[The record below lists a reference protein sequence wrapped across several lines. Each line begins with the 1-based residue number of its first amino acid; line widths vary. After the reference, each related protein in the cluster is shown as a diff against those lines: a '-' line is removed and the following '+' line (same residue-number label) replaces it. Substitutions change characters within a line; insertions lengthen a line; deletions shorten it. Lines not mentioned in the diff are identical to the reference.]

1 MTRVAYAAPSNSGR
15 SAITSEQGIA
25 EVNGTRLVYEAAGAG
40 PPVVLLH
47 GFTLDRRMWD
57 EQMPAFAA
65 RHRVVRYD
73 LRGFGASAPFVPDE
87 PYTHADDLRAL
98 MTHLGI
104 GRAAVV
110 GLSMGGWAALE
121 FALTYPE
128 SVSALVL
135 VDSALRGYPWSPS
148 GAATIDAIY
157 RLGREGRLDEA
168 KAGWLADP
176 LFACSGRT
184 PAATARLAQIIA
196 DYPCGHLL
204 QDDPHFPLE
213 PPARERLHEV
223 AAPTLVVLG
232 AEDVPDMHAIADV
245 LTTGIS
251 GARRAVLPH
260 AGHMANMDAPE
271 AFNRAVLDFLAS
283 SDSSRA

>member
-1 MTRVAYAAPSNSGR
+1 M
-15 SAITSEQGIA
+15 TSERGIA
-25 EVNGTRLVYEAAGAG
+25 EVNGTRLVYEAAGDG

-47 GFTLDRRMWD
+47 GFTLDMRMWD
-57 EQMPAFAA
+57 DQMPAFAA

-73 LRGFGASAPFVPDE
+73 LRGFGASAPFVPGE
-87 PYTHADDLRAL
+87 PYTHADDQRAL

-148 GAATIDAIY
+148 AAATIDAIY

-204 QDDPHFPLE
+204 QDDPHLPLD
-213 PPARERLHEV
+213 PPACERLHEI
-223 AAPTLVVLG
+223 AAPTLVVVGEQDLPDFHHIAG
-232 AEDVPDMHAIADV
+232 RFAAEIPNSRTVV
-245 LTTGIS
+245 L
-251 GARRAVLPH
+251 AA
-260 AGHMANMDAPE
+260 AGHMANMDAPVT
-271 AFNRAVLDFLAS
+271 FNRAVLDFLATV
-283 SDSSRA
+283 DAPRA